1 MGIGFNRLAELADF
15 LRQTNRL
22 LLFVWR
28 SFGGIVIFRCLRLL
42 ASALNL

>member
-1 MGIGFNRLAELADF
+1 MGIGLSRLAELADF
-15 LRQTNRL
+15 CAKQTGW
-22 LLFVWR
+22 LFVWR